1 MIQREGI
8 SVCFSHPPEI
18 FVPGMSQPGEG
29 FPSKWID
36 PAPSLYTGDL
46 KITLRLAAS
55 PKLEEEMSPGG
66 FDISG

>member
-1 MIQREGI
+1 
-8 SVCFSHPPEI
+8 
-18 FVPGMSQPGEG
+18 MSQPGEG

-36 PAPSLYTGDL
+36 PTPSLYTGDS
-46 KITLRLAAS
+46 KITLQSAAA